1 MMRLMGEMC
10 RQSFGMGFQQMTS
23 PAAKAA
29 EIGSNATP
37 EVRALFEDWAQE
49 VEREI
54 LSLIKKDNKLDLD
67 AIAKKLG
74 ISEESAVFFLNRIE
88 QKKTS

>member
-1 MMRLMGEMC
+1 MRIMGEMC
-10 RQSFGMGFQQMTS
+10 RQNFGMGFQQMIS

-29 EIGSNATP
+29 EIGSNTTL

-54 LSLIKKDNKLDLD
+54 LSLIKKNNKLDSD
-67 AIAKKLG
+67 AIAMKLG
-74 ISEESAVFFLNRIE
+74 ISKESAVFFLNRIE
-88 QKKTS
+88 QKETI